1 MTDLPKAILFDLDD
15 TIITAGLRPA
25 VLLQMAGEYARH
37 LGGLSPAAL
46 ADRLEA
52 AFAEFWSDP
61 VRHKAAR
68 FDLANARLSVIA
80 QVFADSGEAGL
91 TPELARRFADRF
103 HTAREELTEIYPNA
117 RETIVELKARGV
129 RLALVTNG
137 VAETQR
143 AKVERFDLAP
153 LFDHIQIEGEAGFGK
168 PEERAYLHALQA
180 LGVEAAETW
189 MVGDHLEWEVAAPQ
203 RLGIYAVWHDHAGVG
218 LPTGSTIRPD
228 RIVRSIAELLS

>member
-25 VLLQMAGEYARH
+25 VLLQVAGEYAEH
-37 LGGLSPAAL
+37 IAPFSPAEL

-52 AFAEFWSDP
+52 ACAEFWSDP

-68 FDLANARLSVIA
+68 FDLAGARLRVIA
-80 QVFADSGEAGL
+80 GVFADSGAAGL
-91 TPELARRFADRF
+91 TPELAERFAARF
-103 HTAREELTEIYPNA
+103 HAAREENEIYPDA

-168 PEERAYLHALQA
+168 PEERAYLYAMQA
-180 LGVEAAETW
+180 LGVGSADTW

-218 LPTGSTIRPD
+218 LPTGSTIQPD
-228 RIVRSIAELLS
+228 RIIRSIAELLS